1 MKTKVIY
8 FVHGTT
14 FDNAEGKCSGWRQ
27 AQLTEIGKKR
37 AIELGKI
44 RKNTYFDIIFTS
56 DLERAIESAK
66 LAFPNIKHIQDKRLR
81 ECNYGELEGKDKK
94 VVVYE
99 EHIEE
104 PFPNGESLKTVTEY
118 LRLGDISAKESYN
131 INKAIQTKVVKE
143 DTSYADYFAKTC
155 GFKNKKELLKYTK
168 AVFELA
174 DKEQGS

>member
-99 EHIEE
+99 DHIEE
-104 PFPNGESLKTVTEY
+104 PFPNGESLKDVEKRIKNFIEY
-118 LRLGDISAKESYN
+118 LQKNYRGKTIGIVAHRATQLAFEVVTKNISWEEA
-131 INKAIQTKVVKE
+131 NKNDWRKTKSWQPGWE
-143 DTSYADYFAKTC
+143 YII
-155 GFKNKKELLKYTK
+155 E
-168 AVFELA
+168 
-174 DKEQGS
+174 

>member
-1 MKTKVIY
+1 MKIKVIY

-66 LAFPNIKHIQDKRLR
+66 LAFPNIKRIQDKRLR

-104 PFPNGESLKTVTEY
+104 PFPNGESLKDVEKRIKSFIEY
-118 LRLGDISAKESYN
+118 LQKNYRGKTIGIVAHRATQLAFEVVTKNISWEEA
-131 INKAIQTKVVKE
+131 NKNDWRKTKSWQPGWE
-143 DTSYADYFAKTC
+143 YII
-155 GFKNKKELLKYTK
+155 E
-168 AVFELA
+168 
-174 DKEQGS
+174 